1 MAIEFGNIDIRTQV
15 EKVENI
21 IASLEELKLENYHN
35 GARDIMYSETTS
47 DIVLSAIKF
56 FGTSAEISYRRKN
69 VLDSLVRE
77 LDSLSSLRGG
87 IYDAIEF
94 SKRKIK
100 NLFRKLSSILY
111 NKIFNEK
118 ETNKKVILI
127 LRYINDLYSAIV
139 TIEKGEKILLFID
152 SWKSKM
158 NNYSLEKFIDYAKK
172 ALDTNYNIA
181 WTDAY
186 DRAYRQLLY
195 IINNSLSENKKRY
208 YDELKDIMFLVASYI
223 PIDTTAWDVRNSY
236 FQSMQNKLINEN
248 YSVEGCQLG
257 GAFRKYNEYKEIYKR
272 IREKLSKTEK
282 NISFINK
289 YKIWLYVAIV
299 MFVSCPL
306 LYCII
311 RFHNGFL
318 KEAIMTVVMIATPF
332 LVNLIE
338 WYLPERRWR
347 LKKAIEKSPYVTR
360 SPKLF
365 GDDGSDTWARSMLS

>member
-1 MAIEFGNIDIRTQV
+1 MAIEFGNNDIRTQV

-152 SWKSKM
+152 SWKSKRRSYYA
-158 NNYSLEKFIDYAKK
+158 NCLYS
-172 ALDTNYNIA
+172 
-181 WTDAY
+181 
-186 DRAYRQLLY
+186 
-195 IINNSLSENKKRY
+195 
-208 YDELKDIMFLVASYI
+208 
-223 PIDTTAWDVRNSY
+223 
-236 FQSMQNKLINEN
+236 
-248 YSVEGCQLG
+248 
-257 GAFRKYNEYKEIYKR
+257 KR
-272 IREKLSKTEK
+272 INVCSR
-282 NISFINK
+282 
-289 YKIWLYVAIV
+289 
-299 MFVSCPL
+299 
-306 LYCII
+306 
-311 RFHNGFL
+311 
-318 KEAIMTVVMIATPF
+318 
-332 LVNLIE
+332 
-338 WYLPERRWR
+338 
-347 LKKAIEKSPYVTR
+347 
-360 SPKLF
+360 
-365 GDDGSDTWARSMLS
+365 